1 LRDQAIRGGSFDS
14 VKELVAMV
22 DAFTR
27 RWNERSSPIVWV
39 KTADEILAKAVR
51 KPPATNESRH

>member
-1 LRDQAIRGGSFDS
+1 MI
-14 VKELVAMV
+14 

-27 RWNERSSPIVWV
+27 QWNGGSSPFMWV

-51 KPPATNESRH
+51 KRPATNESRH